1 MTAPSVPEHRTSA
14 LTPPGRASFE
24 WAVLFAALALVLPLS
39 ALVGLGF
46 AERARRRGYARW
58 PGAMAM
64 AVWCGILGA
73 VLRGLLH
80 LGVVP

>member
-1 MTAPSVPEHRTSA
+1 MPEQRSNRA

-24 WAVLFAALALVLPLS
+24 WAVLFAAIALVFPLS
-39 ALVGLGF
+39 ALLGVGF

-58 PGAMAM
+58 PGAMAI
-64 AVWCGILGA
+64 ALWCGILGA
-73 VLRGLLH
+73 ILRGLLH